1 MKKMALYGP
10 TGCGTRLIDAP
21 VYPSLGFLNNR
32 RHSSPQGLLP
42 SIPWGKPFHFADEQP
57 FQVGDRVCGGDDSSL
72 VI

>member
-1 MKKMALYGP
+1 MALYR
-10 TGCGTRLIDAP
+10 TDWVRDEAHDAP
-21 VYPSLGFLNNR
+21 VYPSLGFLNDR

-42 SIPWGKPFHFADEQP
+42 SIALGNALPHFADEQP